1 MFPIAFQLKHQP
13 NLKLPEIINILG
25 SSPRRNIIDIQ
36 NRFFQS
42 LLREPITIS
51 LRYFYNLSATSND
64 KCLEIYL
71 IFNTESEDISKRIS
85 SALQTSDF
93 YQIYPFQTIEFNTFQ
108 SQTLQNLDW
117 VNSLMEIHKAQTISD
132 KGYYLPRPFSANNEH
147 DMVTVCEQLSRIRK
161 ISPERFLLEI
171 TLQPYN
177 NPAESSQWIKAI
189 DTLLN
194 VQSQAGNSGKDAM
207 RETVIKGFQEYQTK
221 YSHNPVF
228 TYSIKLLGQTDNHL
242 SNLAITWLQNATN
255 IDYANYCQNLPIL
268 KRGSIEFQQSLQ
280 ATCEVK
286 ISPRSSNNSSVWQQI
301 SDQTIHQIFSPKPL
315 FGDGSTQRSKYVPP
329 PTPPNSS
336 ALPNPTTTPATSSS
350 LASGSSNALSTS
362 IATQGWHRPQPPRIE
377 DFLPLR
383 YLVTFDEFSS
393 FLRVVVPDP
402 QPISSMAILQPSYP
416 TMTAEELFNNYR
428 HLITPDTYIVGLDD
442 NGNVI
447 TSSWDEIAHRL
458 LAGVPGA
465 GKTNFLR
472 WVLFQ
477 FLYAN
482 PKRKIYIADFKGV
495 DFQFL
500 ADLGVNVNL
509 VTTVEDCQTQIEIIN
524 NEELLV
530 KQQLMSQYK
539 VTKLSALQKEGVD
552 IDRTLWLID
561 EAADIAYASSKLR
574 TKIEDSLAKYARQ
587 GRSPGIQVVYCTQRI
602 STTVITPQVTD
613 QCEERV
619 IFRVTASASEIVL
632 EDSSASEIPMHAK
645 GRAILDSPQ
654 GRMFI
659 NTPFMQNPEG
669 SKIPISATL
678 WKHIQG

>member
-1 MFPIAFQLKHQP
+1 
-13 NLKLPEIINILG
+13 
-25 SSPRRNIIDIQ
+25 
-36 NRFFQS
+36 
-42 LLREPITIS
+42 
-51 LRYFYNLSATSND
+51 
-64 KCLEIYL
+64 
-71 IFNTESEDISKRIS
+71 
-85 SALQTSDF
+85 
-93 YQIYPFQTIEFNTFQ
+93 
-108 SQTLQNLDW
+108 
-117 VNSLMEIHKAQTISD
+117 
-132 KGYYLPRPFSANNEH
+132 
-147 DMVTVCEQLSRIRK
+147 
-161 ISPERFLLEI
+161 
-171 TLQPYN
+171 
-177 NPAESSQWIKAI
+177 
-189 DTLLN
+189 
-194 VQSQAGNSGKDAM
+194 
-207 RETVIKGFQEYQTK
+207 
-221 YSHNPVF
+221 
-228 TYSIKLLGQTDNHL
+228 
-242 SNLAITWLQNATN
+242 
-255 IDYANYCQNLPIL
+255 
-268 KRGSIEFQQSLQ
+268 
-280 ATCEVK
+280 
-286 ISPRSSNNSSVWQQI
+286 
-301 SDQTIHQIFSPKPL
+301 
-315 FGDGSTQRSKYVPP
+315 
-329 PTPPNSS
+329 
-336 ALPNPTTTPATSSS
+336 
-350 LASGSSNALSTS
+350 
-362 IATQGWHRPQPPRIE
+362 
-377 DFLPLR
+377 
-383 YLVTFDEFSS
+383 VTFDEFSS

>member
-1 MFPIAFQLKHQP
+1 MFSIAFQLKHQP

-51 LRYFYNLSATSND
+51 LRYFYNPSATSND
-64 KCLEIYL
+64 KCLEIFL

-85 SALQTSDF
+85 SALQISDL

-117 VNSLMEIHKAQTISD
+117 VNSLLEIHKAEIISD

-177 NPAESSQWIKAI
+177 NSAEYSQWMKAI
-189 DTLLN
+189 DTLLK
-194 VQSQAGNSGKDAM
+194 VPSQAGNSGKDAM
-207 RETVIKGFQEYQTK
+207 GETVIKGFEDYQKK
-221 YSHNPVF
+221 YSDNPVF
-228 TYSIKLLGQTDNHL
+228 TYSIKLLAETDNHL
-242 SNLAITWLQNATN
+242 SNLAKTWLDNATSME
-255 IDYANYCQNLPIL
+255 YLNYYQNLPIL
-268 KRGSIEFQQSLQ
+268 KRGSGEFEQSLQ

-329 PTPPNSS
+329 PTPPSSS
-336 ALPNPTTTPATSSS
+336 ALT
-350 LASGSSNALSTS
+350 TS

-416 TMTAEELFNNYR
+416 TMTAEQLFNKYR

-447 TSSWDEIAHRL
+447 TSSWDKIPHRL

-465 GKTNFLR
+465 GKTNFLL
-472 WVLFQ
+472 WLLFQ

-495 DFQFL
+495 TFQFL
-500 ADLGVNVNL
+500 VDLGVNVNL
-509 VTTVEDCQTQIEIIN
+509 VTTVEDCQTQIETIDN
-524 NEELLV
+524 QEYLAR
-530 KQQLMSQYK
+530 QQLMVQYK
-539 VTKLSALQKEGVD
+539 VTKLSALQKERVDD

-561 EAADIAYASSKLR
+561 EAADIAYASNKVK

-587 GRSPGIQVVYCTQRI
+587 GRSPGIQVVYCTQRV
-602 STTVITPQVTD
+602 STAVITPQVTD

-619 IFRVTASASEIVL
+619 IFKVTANASAIVL
-632 EDSSASEIPMHAK
+632 DDSSASEIPMDAK
-645 GRAILDSPQ
+645 GRAVLDSPQ

-659 NTPFMQNPEG
+659 NTPFM
-669 SKIPISATL
+669 
-678 WKHIQG
+678 

>member
-1 MFPIAFQLKHQP
+1 
-13 NLKLPEIINILG
+13 NLKLLDIVNLYG

-51 LRYFYNLSATSND
+51 LRYFYNPSAISND
-64 KCLEIYL
+64 KCLEIFL

-93 YQIYPFQTIEFNTFQ
+93 HQIYPFQTIEFNTFQ

-117 VNSLMEIHKAQTISD
+117 VNSLLEIHKAEIISD

-147 DMVTVCEQLSRIRK
+147 DMVAVCEQLSRICK

-171 TLQPYN
+171 TLQPYKN
-177 NPAESSQWIKAI
+177 SAESSQWMKAI
-189 DTLLN
+189 DTLLK
-194 VQSQAGNSGKDAM
+194 VPSQAGNSGKDAM
-207 RETVIKGFQEYQTK
+207 RETVIKGFESYQTK
-221 YSHNPVF
+221 YSDNPVF
-228 TYSIKLLGQTDNHL
+228 TYSIKLLAETENHL
-242 SNLAITWLQNATN
+242 SNLATTWLYNATSSE
-255 IDYANYCQNLPIL
+255 YANYYQNLPIL
-268 KRGSIEFQQSLQ
+268 KRGSTEFQKSLQ
-280 ATCEVK
+280 ATCEVQ

-315 FGDGSTQRSKYVPP
+315 FGDASTQRSKYVPP

-336 ALPNPTTTPATSSS
+336 ALPNPTTTPKSSSS
-350 LASGSSNALSTS
+350 LTSGSSHALTTS
-362 IATQGWHRPQPPRIE
+362 FANQGWHRPQPPRIE

-383 YLVTFDEFSS
+383 YLVTFEEFSS

-402 QPISSMAILQPSYP
+402 QPISCMAILQPSYP
-416 TMTAEELFNNYR
+416 IMTDEELFNNYR

-442 NGNVI
+442 KGNVI
-447 TSSWDEIAHRL
+447 PSSWDTIPHRL
-458 LAGVPGA
+458 LAGTSGA

-472 WVLFQ
+472 WLLFQ
-477 FLYAN
+477 FLYVN
-482 PKRKIYIADFKGV
+482 PKRKIYIADFQGV

-500 ADLGVNVNL
+500 AHLGVNVNL
-509 VTTVEDCQTQIEIIN
+509 VTTVEDCETQIETIN
-524 NEELLV
+524 NEEFLAR
-530 KQQLMSQYK
+530 QQLMNKYN
-539 VTKLSALQKEGVD
+539 VTRLSTLQQEGVD
-552 IDRTLWLID
+552 IDHTLWLID

-574 TKIEDSLAKYARQ
+574 TKIEDSLAKIARQ
-587 GRSPGIQVVYCTQRI
+587 GRKPAIHVVYCTQRV

-613 QCEERV
+613 QCQERV
-619 IFRVTASASEIVL
+619 VFKVTANASEIVL
-632 EDSSASEIPMHAK
+632 EDSSASEIPMDAK

-669 SKIPISATL
+669 S
-678 WKHIQG
+678 